1 MKVCCFKKIAEQTGQ
16 THEDILQEFEIR
28 TMILKWIQERDI
40 RDYKG
45 VAEIIGKYYH
55 EPKLLMQ
62 KIENG
67 V

>member
-1 MKVCCFKKIAEQTGQ
+1 
-16 THEDILQEFEIR
+16 
-28 TMILKWIQERDI
+28 MILKWMQERDI

-45 VAEIIGKYYH
+45 VTEIIGKYYH
-55 EPKLLMQ
+55 EPRLLSQ